1 MNAAR
6 MGVLA
11 LAVVAAGLAALLAR
25 SLVASKEPVKAEV
38 AVAPVT
44 EVLVSARDIEVGAR
58 LDSTSLRW
66 QGWPANAVSTGF
78 ITKAAAPTALTD
90 YDGSVVRAAMLAG
103 EPVMASKI
111 VNLKNAGF
119 MSALVQPGM
128 RALAIN
134 VTPQSSAGGF
144 ILPNDRV
151 DVLMTRRSQDEES
164 GTQTVQG
171 ETILRNVHVL
181 AVDQSFNNKSGDEAL
196 VGKTVT
202 LEVTPSQAELLTL
215 SAVEGDIS
223 LSLRSIAETGGEND
237 EQIPKASGNVINVV
251 RFGVE
256 QSVKVK

>member
-25 SLVASKEPVKAEV
+25 GLVSSKEPVKAEV

-66 QGWPANAVSTGF
+66 QVWPDNAVSAGF

-90 YDGSVVRAAMLAG
+90 YDGSVVRTAMLAG
-103 EPVMASKI
+103 EPVMGNKI

-151 DVLMTRRSQDEES
+151 DVLLTRRSQDEGS

-181 AVDQSFNNKSGDEAL
+181 AVDQSFNNKGGDEAL

-237 EQIPKASGNVINVV
+237 EQVSKASGNVINVV